1 MHGDSFWTDPYA
13 WVAIS
18 FVIFWV
24 LLGGKAWTALTGI
37 LDKRADTIRAEL
49 AEASRLRHEAEAML
63 RDATAQR
70 SEALAN
76 AHKLLEGAKLEAARL
91 AAAAA
96 AEAGQAATRREKMAM
111 DRIAAAEKSAVDDVR
126 TIAAEVAATAAATV
140 IRESLSDSADAVLID
155 RGIAG
160 LPAALAGKRA
170 A

>member
-1 MHGDSFWTDPYA
+1 
-13 WVAIS
+13 
-18 FVIFWV
+18 
-24 LLGGKAWTALTGI
+24 
-37 LDKRADTIRAEL
+37 
-49 AEASRLRHEAEAML
+49 ML

-70 SEALAN
+70 SEALAG

-96 AEAGQAATRREKMAM
+96 AEAAHAATRREKMAM

-126 TIAAEVAATAAATV
+126 TIAADVAATAAAAV
-140 IRESLSDSADAVLID
+140 IRESLNEAADAVLID

-160 LPAALAGKRA
+160 LPAALASRRA

>member
-1 MHGDSFWTDPYA
+1 MHGESFWSDPHA
-13 WVAIS
+13 WVAIA

-24 LLGGKAWTALTGI
+24 LLGRKAWTAITGI
-37 LDKRADTIRAEL
+37 LDKRAATIRAEL
-49 AEASRLRHEAEAML
+49 AEASRLRQEAEAML

-70 SEALAN
+70 ADALAN

-96 AEAGQAATRREKMAM
+96 AEAAHAATRREKMAM

-126 TIAAEVAATAAATV
+126 TIAADVAATAAANV
-140 IRESLSDSADAVLID
+140 IRDSLTPAADGILID
-155 RGIAG
+155 RSIAG
-160 LPAALAGKRA
+160 LPAALASKRA

>member
-18 FVIFWV
+18 FIIFW
-24 LLGGKAWTALTGI
+24 LLMGGKAWTALTGI
-37 LDKRADTIRAEL
+37 LDKRAETIHAEL
-49 AEASRLRHEAEAML
+49 ADASRLRQEAEAML

-70 SEALAN
+70 EEAMAG
-76 AHKLLEGAKLEAARL
+76 AKKLLEGAKLEAARL
-91 AAAAA
+91 ATAAA
-96 AEAGQAATRREKMAM
+96 AEAAAAATRREKMAM

-126 TIAAEVAATAAATV
+126 ITAADVAATAAAAV
-140 IRESLSDSADAVLID
+140 IRESLTDAADAVLID

>member
-1 MHGDSFWTDPYA
+1 MHGDSFLTDPYA

-24 LLGGKAWTALTGI
+24 LLGRKAWAALTDI
-37 LDKRADTIRAEL
+37 LDKRAETIRAEL
-49 AEASRLRHEAEAML
+49 AEASRLRQEAEKML

-70 SEALAN
+70 EEAMAN
-76 AHKLLEGAKLEAARL
+76 AQKLLEGAKAEAARL
-91 AAAAA
+91 AALAASEA
-96 AEAGQAATRREKMAM
+96 ANAAKRREKMAM

-126 TIAAEVAATAAATV
+126 TIAADVAATAAASI
-140 IRESLSDSADAVLID
+140 IRDTLTDSADAVLID

-160 LPAALAGKRA
+160 LPAALASKRA

>member
-1 MHGDSFWTDPYA
+1 MHGTSFWTDPYA

-18 FVIFWV
+18 FIIFWV
-24 LLGGKAWTALTGI
+24 LMGGKAWTALTGI

-49 AEASRLRHEAEAML
+49 AEASRLRQEAEAML

-70 SEALAN
+70 SEALAG
-76 AHKLLEGAKLEAARL
+76 AQKLLESAKLEASRL

-96 AEAGQAATRREKMAM
+96 TEAANAATRREKMAM

-126 TIAAEVAATAAATV
+126 SIAADVAATAAANV
-140 IRESLSDSADAVLID
+140 IRESLTDSADAVLID
-155 RGIAG
+155 RSIAG
-160 LPAALAGKRA
+160 LPAALASKRA

>member
-1 MHGDSFWTDPYA
+1 MHGDSFWADPYA

-37 LDKRADTIRAEL
+37 LDKRAETIRAEL
-49 AEASRLRHEAEAML
+49 AEASRLRQEAEAML

-70 SEALAN
+70 EQAMAN
-76 AHKLLEGAKLEAARL
+76 AHKLLEGAKLEASSL

-96 AEAGQAATRREKMAM
+96 AEAAATATRREKMAM
-111 DRIAAAEKSAVDDVR
+111 DRISAAEKSAVDDVR
-126 TIAAEVAATAAATV
+126 TIAAEVAAIAAASV
-140 IRESLSDSADAVLID
+140 IRDTLDEAADAVLID

-160 LPAALAGKRA
+160 LPAALAGKKA